1 MTGLWITLGILLF
14 LTLILFI
21 RIRFIIDFHGED
33 ICLTLKI
40 LGIPIRLMPKKEK
53 RQRIRLSDYSY
64 KAIQRQRKKEE
75 KKNAKAALKAEKRS
89 AKKAKE
95 PPKEKQPLSD
105 TISLIAELVKYL
117 LGKFLGHLRI
127 DVTEIKIAVGSED
140 AARTAIMYG
149 IINQAAAALLDIL
162 GAITNVKKNRKNE
175 IAVYAD
181 FTSEKIKADI
191 NIGFS
196 LRIGH
201 VFSIAIG
208 TLFRYIGNMIKKA
221 K

>member
-14 LTLILFI
+14 IALILLI
-21 RIRFIIDFHGED
+21 RVRIHIDYHGED
-33 ICLTLKI
+33 VTLTLKV

-53 RQRIRLSDYSY
+53 KKSIRLSDYSY
-64 KAIQRQRKKEE
+64 RAVEKRKRKEE
-75 KKNAKAALKAEKRS
+75 KRKAKPQK
-89 AKKAKE
+89 AKKKE
-95 PPKEKQPLSD
+95 PQKPKEKQPLSD
-105 TISLIAELVKYL
+105 SISFIAELVKYL

-127 DVTEIKIAVGSED
+127 DVTEIRIAVGSDD
-140 AARTAIMYG
+140 AARTAIMFG

-181 FTSEKIKADI
+181 FTSDKIRADI
-191 NIGFS
+191 DIGFS
-196 LRIGH
+196 LRVWH
-201 VFSIAIG
+201 AFSIAFG
-208 TLFRYIGNMIKKA
+208 ALFRYIGNMLKKQN